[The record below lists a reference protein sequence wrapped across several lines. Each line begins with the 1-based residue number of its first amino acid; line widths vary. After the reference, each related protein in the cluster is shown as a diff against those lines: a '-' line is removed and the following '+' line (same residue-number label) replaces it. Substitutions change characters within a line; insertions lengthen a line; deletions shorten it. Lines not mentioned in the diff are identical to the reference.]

1 MSEDKEKQI
10 DLSSSDVRDVVGEN
24 QPADG
29 NIFRPVKSKVQY
41 PDIAAS
47 TDKMSDDE
55 LINAIIMAPDDM
67 FMPWEEVTLPSL
79 GLYYDGWTNGT
90 VRVRP
95 MIQAIEKNFA
105 NQRMTQNGTALET
118 MYRYCVELP
127 GDEDPINLLVGDRT
141 FLLYCIRGI
150 TYGNLYKFVTKCPNC
165 GTQNSH
171 VYDMNELYETVI
183 PADPGMGPE
192 PFRLDLPHISSSVGR
207 EVYVGVRFLR
217 GYDIKDSVDRQRFNK
232 KITSNSNVRTRNK
245 VNRGSQQSS
254 DDQTSTILDD
264 SIIKSVVHV
273 NGSRDPGIISNF
285 ISKLHSADHSIIKE
299 FLKDKTPSMDTSLDI
314 TCTECGN
321 EASTALPITAGFFQS
336 VNQ

>member
-1 MSEDKEKQI
+1 MSADKEKKI
-10 DLSSSDVRDVVGEN
+10 DLSSNDVRDVVGEN
-24 QPADG
+24 RPTG
-29 NIFRPVKSKVQY
+29 ENIFRPVKSKTSY
-41 PDIAAS
+41 PDVTKD

-79 GLYYDGWTNGT
+79 GLYYDGWANGT

-105 NQRMTQNGTALET
+105 NQRMTQNGTSLET

-127 GDEDPINLLVGDRT
+127 GDEDPMNLLVGDRT

-150 TYGNLYKFVTKCPNC
+150 TYGNLYKFSTKCPNC
-165 GTQNSH
+165 GAQSMHT
-171 VYDMNELYETVI
+171 YDMNELYETVI
-183 PADPGMGPE
+183 PADPGMGEE
-192 PFRLDLPHISSSVGR
+192 PFRLDLPHISASVGR
-207 EVYVGVRFLR
+207 EIYVGIRFLR
-217 GYDIKDSVDRQRFNK
+217 GYDIKDSIDRQKFNK
-232 KITSNSNVRTRNK
+232 KINPNSSIRTKNK
-245 VNRGSQQSS
+245 ANRGQQSQQN
-254 DDQTSTILDD
+254 DQMTSILDD
-264 SIIKSVVHV
+264 SIVKSIVHV
-273 NGSRDPGIISNF
+273 NGNKDPITISNF

-314 TCTECGN
+314 TCPECGN

-336 VNQ
+336 VN